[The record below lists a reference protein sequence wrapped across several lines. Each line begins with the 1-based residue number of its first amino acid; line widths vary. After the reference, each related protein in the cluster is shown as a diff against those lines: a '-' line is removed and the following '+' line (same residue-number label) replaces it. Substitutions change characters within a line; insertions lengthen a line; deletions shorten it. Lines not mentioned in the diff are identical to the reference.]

1 MKASFRKMLC
11 LVAVICL
18 MAVTMVPASF
28 ADGDIGF
35 PEKSTITLVVPG
47 KAGGGSDLAIRYYAQ
62 APVRPEDHS
71 YQL

>member
-47 KAGGGSDLAIRYYAQ
+47 KPAADPIWQSVTMLR
-62 APVRPEDHS
+62 H
-71 YQL
+71 